1 MSHHRTARLNEQL
14 KRDISFILSRKV
26 RDPRVGSVL
35 VTEARLSPDHSV
47 ARVFVRPMSQDVGVT
62 EMLAGL
68 GAAAPFIR
76 RELGRVLQLRR
87 VPEIRFEHDTTPDSA
102 RRIEEVLREVLS
114 EEDAG
119 SDSSEDPGPGGGSG
133 EGGRNEE

>member
-35 VTEARLSPDHSV
+35 VTEARLSSDHSV
-47 ARVFVRPMSQDVGVT
+47 ARVFVRSMSQDVGVN
-62 EMLAGL
+62 EVMAGL
-68 GAAAPFIR
+68 AAAAPFIR
-76 RELGRVLQLRR
+76 RELGRVLHLRR
-87 VPEIRFEHDTTPDSA
+87 VPELRFEHDTTLDSA
-102 RRIEEVLREVLS
+102 RRIEVVLREVLP

-119 SDSSEDPGPGGGSG
+119 SDGPEDSGPGDGAG
-133 EGGRNEE
+133 EGRGKEE